1 MNLPKNTFVVDIEA
15 DDLIEK
21 ATKIHVLGYHR
32 IGTKEV
38 KTLTDYNEIRR
49 FFRQPDLCI
58 IGHNFFLYDSIV
70 LDKLLGV
77 GFDYKIIDTLAMSWY
92 LYPRELK
99 HGLEA
104 WGDNP
109 KIGIKKVKIDDWVNG
124 DIESYIERVTQDV
137 KINANLFYLLWRDL
151 LNLYSDAAAA
161 NNVLDLL
168 NSILDL
174 YREQYFNPFVLDV
187 ELTEKNLAELLSLKE
202 QKESMLRKLMP
213 PVPIKTKK
221 TLPKVL
227 YKKDGSLSENGLRWF
242 QLLDELG
249 ASRDVEMVEY
259 TSGYEEPN
267 PSSTE
272 QVKEWLYQN
281 GWQPETYK
289 ESISVSGAVTQVPQ
303 IKDKEGSLCKSVLKL
318 IDKYPDIKE
327 LSDLSIINHRI
338 GILKGF
344 LRDKSVEG
352 TLHGEIAGLTN
363 TLRSRHKRVVNL
375 PKFGVPL
382 GSYIRPC
389 LTVNLELG
397 EVLLGSDISSLEN
410 YTRTNLICD
419 IDPSSITELL
429 DSNFDT
435 HLDLCV
441 FSGRMSQEESDF
453 YKDTKSRMKKE
464 EVTEADKKEF
474 ARLDKIRHQFKTVNY
489 SALYGVGKAKL
500 SRELSTSLKEAEFL
514 LNAYWNKNYA
524 VKVRSEAA
532 PVKEYSGL
540 KWIYNDIVGVWFELR
555 SEKDRFSS
563 LNQGM
568 GSIIFYSWVREVRSR
583 GVKITLNMH
592 DELQMRVHKDKIDEV
607 KSILQESMDKVNEKF
622 KLTVS
627 IKIDIVTGK
636 NYGET
641 H

>member
-1 MNLPKNTFVVDIEA
+1 MDLPKNTFVVDIEA

-77 GFDYKIIDTLAMSWY
+77 GFNYRIIDTLAMSWY

-109 KIGIKKVKIDDWVNG
+109 KIGLKKVQIDDWVNG

-202 QKESMLRKLMP
+202 QKESLLRKLMP

-344 LRDKSVEG
+344 LRDKSVEH

-389 LTVNLELG
+389 LTVNLGGG
-397 EVLLGSDISSLEN
+397 EVLLGADLVGLEA
-410 YTRTNLICD
+410 YGRVCLIYD
-419 IDPSSITELL
+419 IDPNSATELL
-429 DSNFDT
+429 DPDFDT
-435 HLDLCV
+435 HLDLSV
-441 FSGRMSQEESDF
+441 FAKLMS
-453 YKDTKSRMKKE
+453 KE
-464 EVTEADKKEF
+464 EADSYKELKNKVKNKEAADFEIKEF
-474 ARLDKIRHQFKTVNY
+474 NRLDKIRHISKQTGY
-489 SALYGVGKAKL
+489 SALYGIGAQKL
-500 SRELSTSLKEAEFL
+500 SKELNVAKSAAQKL
-514 LNAYWNKNYA
+514 LDAYWEKNYA
-524 VKVRSEAA
+524 VKLMASNA
-532 PVKEYSGL
+532 PVKECLGL
-540 KWIYNDIVGVWFELR
+540 RWIYNELVGVWFELR

-563 LNQGM
+563 LNQGL
-568 GSIIFYSWVREVRSR
+568 GSIIFYNWVREIRKH
-583 GVKITLNMH
+583 GVKLTLNVH
-592 DELQMRVHKDKIDEV
+592 DEIQCRVKKEDVDKV
-607 KSILQESMDKVNEKF
+607 KSIIQDCISIVNDKFSLSVG
-622 KLTVS
+622 
-627 IKIDIVTGK
+627 IKVDIQVGQ
-636 NYGET
+636 NYGDT

>member
-32 IGTKEV
+32 VGTKEV
-38 KTLTDYNEIRR
+38 KTLTDYDEIRR
-49 FFRQPDLCI
+49 FFKQPDLCI
-58 IGHNFFLYDSIV
+58 IGHNFYLYDSIV

-77 GFDYKIIDTLAMSWY
+77 GFDYRIIDTLAMSWY
-92 LYPRELK
+92 LYPRELR

-104 WGDNP
+104 WGDSP
-109 KIGIKKVKIDDWVNG
+109 KIGIKKVQIDDWVNG

-137 KINANLFYLLWRDL
+137 KINANLFYYLRKDL
-151 LNLYSDAAAA
+151 LNLYSDSAAAE
-161 NNVLDLL
+161 NVLDLL

-174 YREQYFNPFVLDV
+174 YREQYYNPFVLDV
-187 ELTEKNLAELLSLKE
+187 ELTEKNLAELLSMKEEKE
-202 QKESMLRKLMP
+202 QSLRKLLP

-221 TLPKVL
+221 DKPKVL
-227 YKKDGSLSENGLRWF
+227 YKKDGSLSENGIKWYR
-242 QLLDELG
+242 LLDEIG

-272 QVKEWLYQN
+272 QVKEWLFQN
-281 GWQPETYK
+281 GWQPEVFK
-289 ESISVSGAVTQVPQ
+289 ESTSTVGEIKQVPQ
-303 IKDKEGSLCKSVLKL
+303 IKDKEGNLCKSVLKL

-327 LSDLSIINHRI
+327 LADLSVINHRI

-344 LRDKSVEG
+344 MRDKSVES

-375 PKFGVPL
+375 PKVSAPHGN
-382 GSYIRPC
+382 YIRPC
-389 LTVNLELG
+389 LSVKLEE

-410 YTRTNLICD
+410 YTRTNLICE

-429 DSNFDT
+429 DPDFDT

-441 FSGRMSQEESDF
+441 FSGRITQEESDF
-453 YKDTKSRMKKE
+453 YKSTKARMKKGEISE
-464 EVTEADKKEF
+464 EDKKEF
-474 ARLDKIRHQFKTVNY
+474 VRLDKLRHQFKTVNY

-500 SRELSTSLKEAEFL
+500 SRELNTSLKEATFL
-514 LNAYWNKNYA
+514 LDAYWKKNYA
-524 VKVRSEAA
+524 VKVRSESA
-532 PVKEYSGL
+532 PVKEALGL
-540 KWIYNDIVGVWFELR
+540 KWIYNDIVGIWFELR

-563 LNQGM
+563 LNQGF
-568 GSIIFYSWVREVRSR
+568 GSIIFYNWVREVRSR
-583 GVKITLNMH
+583 GIKITLNMH
-592 DELQMRVHKDKIDEV
+592 DEIQLRVKKENIDSV
-607 KSILQESMDKVNEKF
+607 KVILQESMDKVNEKF
-622 KLTVS
+622 KLAVP
-627 IKIDIVTGK
+627 IKIDIAVGK
-636 NYGET
+636 NYGDT